1 MAAKKKKSSGNFSQL
16 LLNLGKND
24 ERVPK
29 LFGILC
35 LFFAFYLL
43 IAFSSY
49 LFTWQQDQDMVLH
62 SSWTRIWSDDY
73 EMSNWLGRLG
83 AVISNLFFYWG
94 FGLPSFVF
102 VFLLFQIGMG
112 RIRRQSIRMQS
123 EIIWNS
129 ILMLLESTPTRVHL
143 V

>member
-1 MAAKKKKSSGNFSQL
+1 MAAKKKKSSGNFGQL

-73 EMSNWLGRLG
+73 EMANWLGRLG
-83 AVISNLFFYWG
+83 GWNVLFRITQF
-94 FGLPSFVF
+94 FRLPENKVQLAKIKFTENWF
-102 VFLLFQIGMG
+102 
-112 RIRRQSIRMQS
+112 RI
-123 EIIWNS
+123 
-129 ILMLLESTPTRVHL
+129 
-143 V
+143 